1 MRSVKKAA
9 KQLHQIATDLEKS
22 SAGVPSTDTILRRAN
37 IKVDQT
43 LNVSLEFL
51 SEKRLKASFYPLEC
65 IDDMRKH
72 LALQAGR
79 QLGDAIA
86 QTLDYELECMMT
98 RPGAIMP
105 MRDPFAYPRQRYVA
119 TVYPLTPKQLTDLI
133 DAAFRAGLEA

>member
-1 MRSVKKAA
+1 M
-9 KQLHQIATDLEKS
+9 
-22 SAGVPSTDTILRRAN
+22 PSTDTILRRAN

-51 SEKRLKASFYPLEC
+51 SEKRLKASFY
-65 IDDMRKH
+65 DMRKH

>member
-22 SAGVPSTDTILRRAN
+22 SAGAPSTDTILRRSN

-43 LNVSLEFL
+43 LNVS
-51 SEKRLKASFYPLEC
+51 
-65 IDDMRKH
+65 IDLLHAGYHDFDAHKH
-72 LALQAGR
+72 MAMQAGR

-86 QTLDYELECMMT
+86 QTLDFELECMT
-98 RPGAIMP
+98 RPGAVMP
-105 MRDPFAYPRQRYVA
+105 MRDPFAYPRERYVA

-133 DAAFRAGLEA
+133 DAAFKAGLEA